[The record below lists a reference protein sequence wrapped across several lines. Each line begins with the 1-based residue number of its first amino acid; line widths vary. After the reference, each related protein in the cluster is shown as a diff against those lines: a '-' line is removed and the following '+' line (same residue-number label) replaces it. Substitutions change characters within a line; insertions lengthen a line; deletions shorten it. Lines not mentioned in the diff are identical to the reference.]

1 MTSRET
7 KLLLDLP
14 FCSMEPLPPAPSG
27 GSASR
32 SRASNSRG
40 LRAGLSGAG
49 MEMLRARDQHLHRVV
64 PSGKARSFACSQLP
78 KSRRRGS

>member
-1 MTSRET
+1 MLRRRA
-7 KLLLDLP
+7 KLLLQLG
-14 FCSMEPLPPAPSG
+14 FVQMEPLSPASGG

-32 SRASNSRG
+32 CQASDGKG
-40 LRAGLSGAG
+40 LPARLSGAG